1 MVVKAL
7 IVAFL
12 MAFGEVVNGNIRVR
26 ILHAKFGKERAKRLS
41 FVSGLSIIY
50 LICWFTLPWVAPKS
64 YEDCLMIGA
73 LWFFVMLCLD
83 IYFARYIFRLGW
95 SKIAD
100 DFNPAKGNLLGVGM
114 VLLLLA
120 PVVVFTLQSQP

>member
-1 MVVKAL
+1 
-7 IVAFL
+7 
-12 MAFGEVVNGNIRVR
+12 
-26 ILHAKFGKERAKRLS
+26 
-41 FVSGLSIIY
+41 
-50 LICWFTLPWVAPKS
+50 
-64 YEDCLMIGA
+64 MIGA